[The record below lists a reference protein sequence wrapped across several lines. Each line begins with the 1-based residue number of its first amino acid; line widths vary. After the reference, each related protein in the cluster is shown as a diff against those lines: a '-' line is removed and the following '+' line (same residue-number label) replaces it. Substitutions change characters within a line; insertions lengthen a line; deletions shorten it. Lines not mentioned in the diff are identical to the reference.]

1 MKKYFKYLIIITILL
16 ILQALTYFVT
26 KQLIHEYHIMKSF
39 IDVPL
44 IKPFIYAY
52 NSWYPFLVISTFLVF
67 KYENKL
73 FRPLIYTI
81 IFVDIM
87 ALITFFIYPTE
98 MVRPEIVVND
108 FTTWL
113 IDFTYKSDTPAVNCL
128 PSLHCI
134 LTFICIFYVMVSKN
148 IKWYK
153 KIILFII
160 ATLIVLSTVF
170 IKQHI
175 VEDIILA
182 FIYSVIGIFIIYK
195 NRASFI
201 RIIK

>member
-148 IKWYK
+148 IKWY
-153 KIILFII
+153 
-160 ATLIVLSTVF
+160 
-170 IKQHI
+170 
-175 VEDIILA
+175 
-182 FIYSVIGIFIIYK
+182 Y
-195 NRASFI
+195 R
-201 RIIK
+201 RICLWRS

>member
-160 ATLIVLSTVF
+160 AALIVLSTVF

-182 FIYSVIGIFIIYK
+182 FIYSVIGIFVIYK

>member
-81 IFVDIM
+81 IFLSMFLV
-87 ALITFFIYPTE
+87 P
-98 MVRPEIVVND
+98 V
-108 FTTWL
+108 
-113 IDFTYKSDTPAVNCL
+113 
-128 PSLHCI
+128 
-134 LTFICIFYVMVSKN
+134 
-148 IKWYK
+148 K
-153 KIILFII
+153 KF
-160 ATLIVLSTVF
+160 
-170 IKQHI
+170 
-175 VEDIILA
+175 
-182 FIYSVIGIFIIYK
+182 GI
-195 NRASFI
+195 
-201 RIIK
+201 